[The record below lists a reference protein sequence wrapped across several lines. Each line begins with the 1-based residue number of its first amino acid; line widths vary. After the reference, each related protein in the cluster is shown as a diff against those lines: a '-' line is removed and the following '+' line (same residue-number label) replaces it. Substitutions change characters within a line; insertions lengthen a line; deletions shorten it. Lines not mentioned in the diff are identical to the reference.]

1 MRSDDASWENGGKN
15 EQHLLLS
22 IMTTIMH
29 SVVRRHANPQRC
41 SDSSVLPGD
50 RYRTAVPP
58 NGIVNPDMPS
68 PQDSRTVA
76 ALTVSSQKERLTPQ
90 CSGAK
95 YALTTTPCTEALY
108 TATGGPNAF
117 YDALG
122 FPWCNFMLDAKTYYA
137 EAPLGFERS
146 ESTSYLPHPL
156 NPPPIPPPSHPG

>member
-1 MRSDDASWENGGKN
+1 MGTLEPVPDCVVVVGGEL
-15 EQHLLLS
+15 EQ
-22 IMTTIMH
+22 TCKPTK
-29 SVVRRHANPQRC
+29 VN

-50 RYRTAVPP
+50 RCRTAVPL
-58 NGIVNPDMPS
+58 NGIVDPDMPS
-68 PQDSRTVA
+68 PQDSRKVA

-95 YALTTTPCTEALY
+95 YALTTTPCTTALY

-156 NPPPIPPPSHPG
+156 NPPPIPPPSDPG